1 MWRHVDDAL
10 QRTIADQTFLCWVL
24 DEPQSRGQRIKAT
37 VPRAAQLD
45 WPRKVANRV
54 SEAV

>member
-24 DEPQSRGQRIKAT
+24 DEPKSRGQRIKAT